1 MQSSCLI
8 PGTEIPV
15 TLAYQRVVDSP
26 DLYTKAIKFWT
37 RQEQIHVE
45 IIVGDIWLSST
56 LGKGVRVKPLGPLKS
71 NYVYQKLPNT
81 HLTDA
86 QYKIFMS
93 WADAQNGKKYDMTGI
108 IFSQIIPVRFDDKKK
123 WFCSELVTKALQI
136 LGYQE
141 VLELYPQEVTPGD
154 LWELF
159 NNV

>member
-56 LGKGVRVKPLGPLKS
+56 LGKGVRVKPLGPLKP
-71 NYVYQKLPNT
+71 NYVHQKVQQKQNT
-81 HLTDA
+81 AINRSEISQQSEEEENHSITDT
-86 QYKIFMS
+86 YTI
-93 WADAQNGKKYDMTGI
+93 NIVTGK
-108 IFSQIIPVRFDDKKK
+108 QIGRAHV
-123 WFCSELVTKALQI
+123 
-136 LGYQE
+136 
-141 VLELYPQEVTPGD
+141 
-154 LWELF
+154 
-159 NNV
+159 